1 MSSLSARA
9 EILLRTLVDRY
20 ISDGQP
26 VGSRTLAK
34 QAGLEVSPAT
44 VRNVMADLEEL
55 GLVVSPHTS
64 AGRIPTQKGYRVFVD
79 SLLKIQPLRADTI
92 KTLRGE
98 LGHAG
103 DPQQLMASASGM
115 LSHLSSMAALVTLP
129 RHAERSGFKQIEFV
143 GLSGTR
149 VLVILVSQ
157 DGQLQ
162 NRVIHTDRSYS
173 PAELVE
179 AANYF
184 NDTYTGQT
192 LEQVKQALAAE
203 MKLDSETM
211 AHAMRTAVNMAQQVF
226 QEDGEPESL
235 VVSGESNLMEF
246 PDLGDMKKMRHLF
259 DAFNTKRDLLHL
271 LDRSERETGVKIF
284 IGNES
289 GYQPLEQCSV
299 VTAPYEVD
307 NEIVGTLAVVGP
319 TRMAY
324 ERVIPLV
331 DITARLLSG
340 ALSSDNE

>member
-1 MSSLSARA
+1 
-9 EILLRTLVDRY
+9 
-20 ISDGQP
+20 
-26 VGSRTLAK
+26 
-34 QAGLEVSPAT
+34 
-44 VRNVMADLEEL
+44 
-55 GLVVSPHTS
+55 
-64 AGRIPTQKGYRVFVD
+64 
-79 SLLKIQPLRADTI
+79 
-92 KTLRGE
+92 
-98 LGHAG
+98 
-103 DPQQLMASASGM
+103 
-115 LSHLSSMAALVTLP
+115 
-129 RHAERSGFKQIEFV
+129 
-143 GLSGTR
+143 

-157 DGQLQ
+157 DGQLH

-184 NDTYTGQT
+184 NDTYAGQT
-192 LEQVKQALAAE
+192 LEQVKLALAAE

-211 AHAMRTAVNMAQQVF
+211 AQAMRTAVNMAQQVF
-226 QEDGEPESL
+226 QEEGEPESMM
-235 VVSGESNLMEF
+235 VSGESNLMEF